1 MQEALDLPPG
11 CQDWRQTWPW
21 PHALPHVV
29 WRGVTFTA
37 DAMCEAA
44 FAEHGIALPTGLG
57 SAVAKRRAEFLAG
70 RLCARDAL
78 RAVTGRAEVPGVA
91 ETRAPCW
98 PAGTVGSITHSAGFA
113 AALAAPAR
121 HWQGLGLDAE
131 TPMPAARATRLAPQ
145 ILTPRERDW
154 RDRLP
159 AEAQALF
166 TTLAFSCK
174 ESLFKALFP
183 LVQRRFYFQDAELAD
198 WQPDEGR
205 VTLRLLTTLAPDW
218 PADTPCHGQYVADPR
233 RLLSVIALPQAHEHP
248 AHS

>member
-1 MQEALDLPPG
+1 MLEVLDLPAG
-11 CQDWRQTWPW
+11 CQSWQTQWPW
-21 PHALPHVV
+21 PRSLAGVA
-29 WRGVTFTA
+29 WRGVNFTA
-37 DAMCEAA
+37 PSVCEAD
-44 FAEHGIALPTGLG
+44 FATRGIALPARLAT
-57 SAVAKRRAEFLAG
+57 AIAKRRGEFLAG
-70 RLCARDAL
+70 RLCAREAL
-78 RAVTGRAEVPGVA
+78 RAATGHDEVPGIA

-121 HWQGLGLDAE
+121 HWRGLGLDAE

-183 LVQRRFYFQDAELAD
+183 LVQRRFYFQDAEIAD
-198 WQPDEGR
+198 WQPEEGR
-205 VTLRLLTTLAPDW
+205 VTLRLLTALAPDW

-233 RLLSVIALPQAHEHP
+233 RLLSVIALP
-248 AHS
+248 

>member
-1 MQEALDLPPG
+1 MQETLDLPAG
-11 CQDWRQTWPW
+11 CQDWQQAWPW
-21 PHALPHVV
+21 PHTLPHVA
-29 WRGVTFTA
+29 WRGVNFTA

-44 FAEHGIALPTGLG
+44 FADRGIALPTGLS

-78 RAVTGRAEVPGVA
+78 HAVTGHAEVPGIA

-131 TPMPAARATRLAPQ
+131 TLMPAARATRLSPQ

-159 AEAQALF
+159 AEGQALF
-166 TTLAFSCK
+166 TTLVFSCK
-174 ESLFKALFP
+174 ESLFKALYP
-183 LVQRRFYFQDAELAD
+183 LIGVRFYFQDAALVD
-198 WQPDEGR
+198 WHPATGR
-205 VTLRLLTTLAPDW
+205 ITLQLRRSLRDDWVSGATLE
-218 PADTPCHGQYVADPR
+218 GQYTETGSH
-233 RLLSVIALPQAHEHP
+233 LLSLVAIPTNTQR
-248 AHS
+248 